1 MTSEYAGCY
10 RSTKLGTVHRMWVQ
24 SGSMEVSRVF
34 SPPLVPAAGQAAA
47 VSECLWSGE
56 WWPVTATIPRY
67 RLGTLRSH
75 DSSINSE
82 PDMCSIGC
90 IGDAGL
96 FPPEIGNLVHK
107 DCHWRIFADET
118 KGLRTC
124 ILISGNSLYIR
135 RCFSEYCTSLHY
147 SEHRQT
153 SFTCLLSTHWSR
165 PLPAV
170 AVKCLC
176 YLFCDIKCLART
188 GWWRSLRL
196 IMVLMSRLPPP
207 PPRSCTPRKLSPRR
221 KS

>member
-10 RSTKLGTVHRMWVQ
+10 RSTKLGTVQNVGTEWQ
-24 SGSMEVSRVF
+24 YGSLPGIF
-34 SPPLVPAAGQAAA
+34 PATCPGCWRAAAAA

-82 PDMCSIGC
+82 PDMCSIG
-90 IGDAGL
+90 DAGL

-118 KGLRTC
+118 KGFRTC
-124 ILISGNSLYIR
+124 ILISVNSLYNR

>member
-10 RSTKLGTVHRMWVQ
+10 RSTKLGTVQNVGTECAVWKSPGYFPRHLSRLLAGLLLYRNVCDQESDGPSLPPSPGTGWVH
-24 SGSMEVSRVF
+24 
-34 SPPLVPAAGQAAA
+34 
-47 VSECLWSGE
+47 C
-56 WWPVTATIPRY
+56 T
-67 RLGTLRSH
+67 TLRSH

-82 PDMCSIGC
+82 PDMCSIG
-90 IGDAGL
+90 DAGL
-96 FPPEIGNLVHK
+96 FPPEIGILVHK

-118 KGLRTC
+118 KGFRTC

-170 AVKCLC
+170 AVKVFML
-176 YLFCDIKCLART
+176 
-188 GWWRSLRL
+188 SVLRH
-196 IMVLMSRLPPP
+196 
-207 PPRSCTPRKLSPRR
+207 
-221 KS
+221 